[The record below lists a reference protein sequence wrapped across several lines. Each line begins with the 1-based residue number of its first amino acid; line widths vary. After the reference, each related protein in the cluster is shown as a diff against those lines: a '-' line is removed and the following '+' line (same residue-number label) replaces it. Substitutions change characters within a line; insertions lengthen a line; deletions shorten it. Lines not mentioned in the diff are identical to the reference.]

1 MNQPQDGTIQQV
13 VKLPVHVAAGFGY
26 PLQALSFLS
35 RSPQLWGCVVM
46 PIAING
52 VLGVL
57 LYAGLLI
64 PGWGAINQ
72 WTANFPGWL
81 AQQVAALPDW
91 ASRWLGWLPSVAD
104 FLDDGLRGV
113 LAIGLLIV
121 TGLLLVQFG
130 AIFGAPWYG
139 NLAEQVERARTGKL
153 PTRAMTLQNAAQDI
167 GRAIGFQLKKLLL
180 AIGLGLPL
188 FLLNLVPG
196 VGSAIASVAGVALAA
211 LLVGLDFLDPSL
223 ERRRL
228 GFRSKLAVIARSLP
242 TSATFCLSCL
252 WLVSLPLLNLVTV
265 PLCIVA
271 GTLFCCDRVLPR
283 LEPGLEAVDR
293 QDGGALDGRTDQ

>member
-1 MNQPQDGTIQQV
+1 MDQPPDGAIQQV
-13 VKLPVHVAAGFGY
+13 VQLPVSAIAGFSY
-26 PLQALSFLS
+26 PFQSLSFLS
-35 RSPQLWGCVVM
+35 RSPQLWGCVGI
-46 PIAING
+46 PIAINL

-57 LYAGLLI
+57 LYAGLLV

-72 WTANFPGWL
+72 WTASFPDWL
-81 AQQVAALPDW
+81 AQQVGALPLW
-91 ASRWLGWLPSVAD
+91 ASRWLGWLPAVAD
-104 FLDDGLRGV
+104 FLDDGLRGL

-188 FLLNLVPG
+188 FLLNLLPG
-196 VGSAIASVAGVALAA
+196 LGSAIASVAGVALAA

-228 GFRSKLAVIARSLP
+228 GFRSKLGMIARSLP
-242 TSATFCLSCL
+242 SSATFCLSCL
-252 WLVSLPLLNLVTV
+252 WLISIPLLNLVTV

-271 GTLFCCDRVLPR
+271 GTLFCCDRILPI
-283 LEPGLEAVDR
+283 LEPNLAVSDR
-293 QDGGALDGRTDQ
+293 QDDA